1 MTIYWTLQFKK
12 QLKFT
17 EKETKLFSLSKSFY
31 MKPLD
36 LKHSLNTNNKIIKH
50 RKTSCK
56 KCNKCGLW
64 GTYVSDR
71 NVVYEKY
78 VLTVQNTKV

>member
-1 MTIYWTLQFKK
+1 
-12 QLKFT
+12 
-17 EKETKLFSLSKSFY
+17 

-56 KCNKCGLW
+56 KWNKCALCGNH
-64 GTYVSDR
+64 VSDR
-71 NVVYEKY
+71 NVVYEKD
-78 VLTVQNTKV
+78 VLTVQKTKV

>member
-1 MTIYWTLQFKK
+1 
-12 QLKFT
+12 
-17 EKETKLFSLSKSFY
+17 

-56 KCNKCGLW
+56 NGINA
-64 GTYVSDR
+64 D
-71 NVVYEKY
+71 YEELML
-78 VLTVQNTKV
+78 VIEMCSRIS